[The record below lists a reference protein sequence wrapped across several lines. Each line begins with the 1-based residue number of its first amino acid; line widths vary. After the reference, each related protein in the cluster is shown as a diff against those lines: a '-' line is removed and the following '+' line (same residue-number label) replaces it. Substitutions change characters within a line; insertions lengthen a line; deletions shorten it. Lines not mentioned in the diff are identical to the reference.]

1 MKIGLQ
7 SRELPAASC
16 QQPAGYRLRQLARGA
31 RAVIVRVLGV
41 PDYAHYVA
49 HMRAAHPH
57 AVPLTAEQ
65 FARERMELRYSRPG
79 AKCC

>member
-1 MKIGLQ
+1 MSESVRRL
-7 SRELPAASC
+7 ASDV
-16 QQPAGYRLRQLARGA
+16 
-31 RAVIVRVLGV
+31 RAVLLRVLGV
-41 PDYAHYVA
+41 PDYECYVA